1 MKCLHELVED
11 QVRRTPKKVAIQTS
25 DNEFIT
31 YEQLN
36 DKATSISLAIRG
48 LRLKP
53 GSAVPLAMTKSADL
67 LITMLAVLKAG
78 HSYVPMDPSWPILRF
93 QSIFESLGAEI
104 FIADETC
111 KVLVSSPQ
119 RFSLDQLLASSR
131 KEDFW
136 SSPQS
141 LSSLAY
147 IIFTSGST
155 VSELWSD
162 MLRGLI
168 F

>member
-1 MKCLHELVED
+1 VED
-11 QVRRTPKKVAIQTS
+11 QVRRTPKKIAIQTS
-25 DNEFIT
+25 DNEFVT

-36 DKATSISLAIRG
+36 DKAAAISSAIKG
-48 LRLKP
+48 LCLKP
-53 GSAVPLAMTKSADL
+53 GSAVPIAMTKSVNL

-78 HSYVPMDPSWPILRF
+78 HGYVPMDPSWPILRF
-93 QSIFESLGAEI
+93 QSIFESLEAEI

-111 KVLVSSPQ
+111 KIFVSSPQ

-131 KEDFW
+131 KGEFQ
-136 SSPQS
+136 SSSQS

-155 VSELWSD
+155 VSESWSD
-162 MLRGLI
+162 MLHGLI

>member
-1 MKCLHELVED
+1 VED
-11 QVRRTPKKVAIQTS
+11 QVRRTPKKIAIQTN
-25 DNEFIT
+25 DNEFVT

-36 DKATSISLAIRG
+36 DKATSISSAIKG

-53 GSAVPLAMTKSADL
+53 GSAVPIAMTKSVDL

-78 HSYVPMDPSWPILRF
+78 HSYVPMDPSWPTLRF
-93 QSIFESLGAEI
+93 QSIFESLGAEV

-111 KVLVSSPQ
+111 KVFVSSPQ
-119 RFSLDQLLASSR
+119 RLSLDQLLASSR
-131 KEDFW
+131 KGDFQ
-136 SSPQS
+136 SSSRS

-162 MLRGLI
+162 MLHGLI
-168 F
+168 Y